1 MKRNLLFV
9 SLLFVACMSA
19 QAQTSEIEYHPF
31 AEEGKNWRTQVG
43 GILENLYRSDI
54 IGDTIIGNVV
64 WKKVYNE
71 KLIYNIVNNQYVHY
85 YTYYAAV
92 RDEGKKVYAMAKGS
106 TRPRL
111 LYDFSPKEGDFIK
124 CGVEGND
131 FGCLLDK
138 DEPTDTLL
146 GFPFDSFLKVDRIDT
161 VKLYDGQDYRRFTLT
176 MWDAY
181 KDLPIAT
188 PIVWIEGLGSGAGPF
203 SPWMS
208 QSPILPGR
216 TYPVYYTYYYM
227 DNSCITRSDLFYE
240 LNSDTPNAVNFSQ
253 PTKEEST
260 LYDLLGRKLNSLPL
274 KGAGGSAIY
283 IEDGQKKVMK

>member
-1 MKRNLLFV
+1 M
-9 SLLFVACMSA
+9 
-19 QAQTSEIEYHPF
+19 
-31 AEEGKNWRTQVG
+31 
-43 GILENLYRSDI
+43 
-54 IGDTIIGNVV
+54 
-64 WKKVYNE
+64 
-71 KLIYNIVNNQYVHY
+71 
-85 YTYYAAV
+85 
-92 RDEGKKVYAMAKGS
+92 
-106 TRPRL
+106 
-111 LYDFSPKEGDFIK
+111 
-124 CGVEGND
+124 EGNA

-161 VKLYDGQDYRRFTLT
+161 VKLYDGQDYRRFTLS

-181 KDLPIAT
+181 KDLPIAS

-203 SPWMS
+203 SPWMA

-260 LYDLLGRKLNSLPL
+260 LYDLLGRKLSGKP
-274 KGAGGSAIY
+274 KRGIY
-283 IEDGQKKVMK
+283 IEDGKKKVK

>member
-1 MKRNLLFV
+1 MKTRLLLV
-9 SLLFVACMSA
+9 WLLLATCMSVK
-19 QAQTSEIEYHPF
+19 AQTSEPEYRPF
-31 AEEGKNWRTQVG
+31 AEEGRNWRTQVG
-43 GILENLYRSDI
+43 GILENLYQSDI
-54 IGDTIIGNVV
+54 IGDTIISNVV

-71 KLIYNIVNNQYVHY
+71 KPIYNIVNNQYVHY

-92 RDEGKKVYAMAKGS
+92 RDEGKKVYAIAKGS

-111 LYDFSPKEGDFIK
+111 LYDFSLKEGDFIK

-138 DEPTDTLL
+138 GEPTDTLL
-146 GFPFDSFLKVDRIDT
+146 GFPFDFFLKVDRIDT

-227 DNSCITRSDLFYE
+227 DNSCITRSDIFYE
-240 LNSDTPNAVNFSQ
+240 LNSDTPNAVNSPQ
-253 PTKEEST
+253 ST
-260 LYDLLGRKLNSLPL
+260 QKNDNLYDLQGHKLSVKPERE
-274 KGAGGSAIY
+274 IY
-283 IEDGQKKVMK
+283 IESGKKKVMK

>member
-1 MKRNLLFV
+1 MKTRLLLAW
-9 SLLFVACMSA
+9 LLLATCMSVK
-19 QAQTSEIEYHPF
+19 AQTSEPEYRPF
-31 AEEGKNWRTQVG
+31 AEEGRNWRTQVG
-43 GILENLYRSDI
+43 GILENLYQSDI

-111 LYDFSPKEGDFIK
+111 LYDFSLKEGDFIK
-124 CGVEGND
+124 CGVEGNA
-131 FGCLLDK
+131 FSCLLDK

-227 DNSCITRSDLFYE
+227 DNSCITRSDIFYE
-240 LNSDTPNAVNFSQ
+240 LNSDTPNAVNSPQ
-253 PTKEEST
+253 PTQKNDN
-260 LYDLLGRKLNSLPL
+260 LYDLQGRKLSGKPER
-274 KGAGGSAIY
+274 GIY
-283 IEDGQKKVMK
+283 IEDGKKVLLK

>member
-1 MKRNLLFV
+1 MKTRLLLV
-9 SLLFVACMSA
+9 WLLLATCMSVK
-19 QAQTSEIEYHPF
+19 AQTSEPEYRPF
-31 AEEGKNWRTQVG
+31 AEEGRNWRTQVG
-43 GILENLYRSDI
+43 GILENLYQSDI
-54 IGDTIIGNVV
+54 IGDTIISNVV

-71 KLIYNIVNNQYVHY
+71 KPIYNIVNNQYVHY

-92 RDEGKKVYAMAKGS
+92 RDEGKKVYAIAKGS

-111 LYDFSPKEGDFIK
+111 LYDFSLKEGDFIK

-138 DEPTDTLL
+138 GEPTDTLL
-146 GFPFDSFLKVDRIDT
+146 GFPFDFFLKVDRIDT

-227 DNSCITRSDLFYE
+227 DNSCITRSDIFYE
-240 LNSDTPNAVNFSQ
+240 LNSDTPNAVNSPQ
-253 PTKEEST
+253 PTQKNDN
-260 LYDLLGRKLNSLPL
+260 LYDLQGHKLSGKPER
-274 KGAGGSAIY
+274 GIY
-283 IEDGQKKVMK
+283 IEDGKKVLLK

>member
-1 MKRNLLFV
+1 MRLKSILATLL
-9 SLLFVACMSA
+9 LLVAGLQTA

-31 AEEGKNWRTQVG
+31 AENGKSWETQVG
-43 GILENLYRSDI
+43 GILENLYQSDI

-71 KLIYNIVNNQYVHY
+71 KLIYNIINNKYVHY

-111 LYDFSPKEGDFIK
+111 LYDFSLKEGDFVK
-124 CGVEGND
+124 CGVEGNA

-161 VKLYDGQDYRRFTLT
+161 VKLFDGQDYRRFTLT

-181 KDLPIAT
+181 KDLPIAG

-203 SPWMS
+203 SPWML
-208 QSPILPGR
+208 QSPVQPGKI
-216 TYPVYYTYYYM
+216 YPVYYTYYYL
-227 DNSCITRSDLFYE
+227 NRTCITRSDLFYE
-240 LNSDTPNAVNFSQ
+240 SDSDTPNAVNISQ

-260 LYDLLGRKLNSLPL
+260 LYDLQGRQIPSKPSR
-274 KGAGGSAIY
+274 GIY
-283 IEDGQKKVMK
+283 IEDGKKVLLK